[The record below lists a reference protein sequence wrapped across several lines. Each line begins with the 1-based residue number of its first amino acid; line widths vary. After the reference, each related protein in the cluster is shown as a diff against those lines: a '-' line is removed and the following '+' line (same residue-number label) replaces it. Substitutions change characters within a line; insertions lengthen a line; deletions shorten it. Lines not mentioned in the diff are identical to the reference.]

1 MSFALSRDAT
11 KRRAY
16 LNTNRHPHQVL
27 SQGTIDALRA
37 EYVRGVVG
45 HGVISLAK
53 KYGLDRAR
61 VRRLVQGQSHRARM
75 PTTVWDVFA

>member
-1 MSFALSRDAT
+1 LSRDAT

-16 LNTNRHPHQVL
+16 LATNKHPGMVL
-27 SQGTIDALRA
+27 TQGMIDAMRA

-53 KYGLDRAR
+53 KYGLDRSR
-61 VRRLVQGQSHRARM
+61 VTRIVQGRRHRARV
-75 PTTVWDVFA
+75 PATVWDVFA